1 MRRVLLILIV
11 TSIAVFGNAGEV
23 KFSLDL
29 DGFKWSPNHDV
40 RTRARLAE
48 WNDPMGRMMYH
59 FNQQQAWIMRGTMPG
74 AERNTGVA
82 VRMKAQ
88 NGIPL
93 HLVASTIQGSLDLAQ
108 QNLVRFGPRQ
118 VTDEELAA
126 MSLEEQ
132 LTELL
137 SRRLVQQIFSTPSRR
152 WLSGSRATSIS

>member
-1 MRRVLLILIV
+1 MLLIAML
-11 TSIAVFGNAGEV
+11 IAVVADAGDVE
-23 KFSLDL
+23 FSLDL
-29 DGFKWSPNHDV
+29 DGFKWSPNQDV

-88 NGIPL
+88 NGLPL
-93 HLVASTIQGSLDLAQ
+93 QLVASTIQGSLDLAQ
-108 QNLVRFGPRQ
+108 QDLVRFGPREIS
-118 VTDEELAA
+118 DEELAA

-137 SRRLVQQIFSTPSRR
+137 SRRLVPQ
-152 WLSGSRATSIS
+152 

>member
-1 MRRVLLILIV
+1 VVLIAILI
-11 TSIAVFGNAGEV
+11 AVVGNAGEV

-29 DGFKWSPNHDV
+29 DGSTWTPNQDV

-59 FNQQQAWIMRGTMPG
+59 FNQQQAWIMRGGMPG

-93 HLVASTIQGSLDLAQ
+93 ELVASTIQGSLDLAQ

-118 VTDEELAA
+118 VSDEELAS

-132 LTELL
+132 MTELL
-137 SRRLVQQIFSTPSRR
+137 SRRLVPQ
-152 WLSGSRATSIS
+152 

>member
-1 MRRVLLILIV
+1 MTLIATL
-11 TSIAVFGNAGEV
+11 IAVVGNAGEV
-23 KFSLDL
+23 EFSLDL
-29 DGFKWSPNHDV
+29 EGFKWAPNQDV
-40 RTRARLAE
+40 RTKARLAE

-88 NGIPL
+88 NGLPL
-93 HLVASTIQGSLDLAQ
+93 QLVASTIQGSLDLAQ
-108 QNLVRFGPRQ
+108 QNLVRFGPRKIS
-118 VTDEELAA
+118 DEELAA

-137 SRRLVQQIFSTPSRR
+137 SRRLVPQ
-152 WLSGSRATSIS
+152 

>member
-1 MRRVLLILIV
+1 MTLIV
-11 TSIAVFGNAGEV
+11 MLIAVVGTAGEV
-23 KFSLDL
+23 EFSLDL
-29 DGFKWSPNHDV
+29 DGFKWTPNQDV
-40 RTRARLAE
+40 RTRARLAQ

-82 VRMKAQ
+82 VRVKAQ

-93 HLVASTIQGSLDLAQ
+93 HLVAATIQGGLDMAQ
-108 QNLVRFGPRQ
+108 RNVVRFGPRKIS
-118 VTDEELAA
+118 DEELEA

-137 SRRLVQQIFSTPSRR
+137 SRRLVPQ
-152 WLSGSRATSIS
+152 

>member
-1 MRRVLLILIV
+1 MMNRRTLALLIAMLF
-11 TSIAVFGNAGEV
+11 AVVGNAGEV

-29 DGFKWSPNHDV
+29 DGYKWSPNQDV

-59 FNQQQAWIMRGTMPG
+59 FNQQQAWIMRGGMPG

-82 VRMKAQ
+82 VRVKAQ
-88 NGIPL
+88 NGLPL
-93 HLVASTIQGSLDLAQ
+93 QLVAASIQGSLDLAQ

-118 VTDEELAA
+118 VSDEELAA

-132 LTELL
+132 MTELL
-137 SRRLVQQIFSTPSRR
+137 SRRLALQ
-152 WLSGSRATSIS
+152 

>member
-1 MRRVLLILIV
+1 MLLIAIL
-11 TSIAVFGNAGEV
+11 IAVIGTAGEV
-23 KFSLDL
+23 EFSLDL
-29 DGFKWSPNHDV
+29 DGFRWTPNQDV
-40 RTRARLAE
+40 RTKARLAE

-88 NGIPL
+88 NGLPL
-93 HLVASTIQGSLDLAQ
+93 NLIASTIQGTLDVAQ
-108 QNLVRFGPRQ
+108 QDLVRFGPRE
-118 VTDEELAA
+118 VSDEEFAA

-137 SRRLVQQIFSTPSRR
+137 SRRLVPQ
-152 WLSGSRATSIS
+152 

>member
-1 MRRVLLILIV
+1 MIQRLLIVLV
-11 TSIAVFGNAGEV
+11 AMMIAVVGNAGEV

-29 DGFKWSPNHDV
+29 DGYKWTPKQDV

-59 FNQQQAWIMRGTMPG
+59 FNQQQAWIMRGGMPG

-93 HLVASTIQGSLDLAQ
+93 QLVASTIQGGLDLAQ
-108 QNLVRFGPRQ
+108 EGLVRFGPRR
-118 VTDEELAA
+118 VSDEELAA

-132 LTELL
+132 MTELL
-137 SRRLVQQIFSTPSRR
+137 SRRLVPQ
-152 WLSGSRATSIS
+152 

>member
-1 MRRVLLILIV
+1 ML
-11 TSIAVFGNAGEV
+11 IAVVGNAGEV
-23 KFSLDL
+23 EFSLDL

-88 NGIPL
+88 NGLPL
-93 HLVASTIQGSLDLAQ
+93 QLVASTIQGSLDLAQ
-108 QNLVRFGPRQ
+108 QDLVRFGPREIS
-118 VTDEELAA
+118 DEELAA

-137 SRRLVQQIFSTPSRR
+137 SRRLVLQ
-152 WLSGSRATSIS
+152 

>member
-1 MRRVLLILIV
+1 MINRSALMTLVGILF
-11 TSIAVFGNAGEV
+11 AVAGTAGEV

-29 DGFKWSPNHDV
+29 EGFKWTPNQDA
-40 RTRARLAE
+40 RTKARLAE

-74 AERNTGVA
+74 SERDNGVA
-82 VRMKAQ
+82 VRVKAQ

-93 HLVASTIQGSLDLAQ
+93 HLVAATIQGGLDTAQ

-118 VTDEELAA
+118 VSDEELEA

-137 SRRLVQQIFSTPSRR
+137 SRRLVPQ
-152 WLSGSRATSIS
+152 